1 MFGINCWW
9 MAMRRL
15 LASLTAAVLVLSLAG
30 CGDRISELPKSI
42 PNRAWAVSKAQKIS
56 EVSPPEAFQ
65 QLRQTLEIYQ
75 PQVKILSPRQDEFL
89 KDNTVTVRFQVQDLP
104 IFKDADLG
112 LGPHLEVF
120 LDNQPYKE
128 IYNIAQPLVLSDL
141 EPGTHTLRAFAVRPW
156 GESFKNEGA
165 YAQTTF
171 HLFTKT
177 QDNNPD
183 RALPLLTYSQPQG
196 SYGAEPIGLDFYLTN
211 APLHLVAQEN
221 PQDEIVDW
229 KIRVTINGESFLTDE
244 WQAIYLKGFTPG
256 KNWVQVEFLDE
267 QGNPVEN
274 AFNNTVRVITYEPS
288 GQDTLSKLVRGELTA
303 ADVGRIV
310 DPNYTAKI
318 PAPKPEPVVPKPEPV
333 VPKPEP
339 TPEPTPE
346 PVVTPVP
353 TLPEIIDKAPIP
365 EVRSPGESQDAAK
378 LVPEAQEVIP
388 KTAVETPRE
397 SPVVP
402 KAIAP
407 PAETLIAPEQTV
419 LGSET
424 TPEPHNSVETGS

>member
-9 MAMRRL
+9 MATRRL
-15 LASLTAAVLVLSLAG
+15 LTSLTAVVLVLSLAG
-30 CGDRISELPKSI
+30 CGDRISELPKSS
-42 PNRAWAVSKAQKIS
+42 PNKTWAEIAAPKIS
-56 EVSPPEAFQ
+56 EVSPPEALQ

-128 IYNIAQPLVLSDL
+128 IYDIAQPLVLSDL
-141 EPGTHTLRAFAVRPW
+141 EPGTHTLRVFAARPW

-183 RALPLLTYSQPQG
+183 PTLPLLTYSQPQG
-196 SYGAEPIGLDFYLTN
+196 SYGAEPIVLDFYLTN

-229 KIRVTINGESFLTDE
+229 KIRVTVNGESFVTDE
-244 WQAIYLKGFTPG
+244 WQPIYLKGFTPG
-256 KNWVQVEFLDE
+256 KNWVQMEFLDE
-267 QGNPVEN
+267 QGNPVKN
-274 AFNNTVRVITYEPS
+274 AFNNTVRVITYKPS
-288 GQDTLSKLVRGELTA
+288 AQDTLSKLVRGELTA

-310 DPNYTAKI
+310 DPNYTVKI
-318 PAPKPEPVVPKPEPV
+318 PKPMPKSVVV
-333 VPKPEP
+333 
-339 TPEPTPE
+339 PTPE
-346 PVVTPVP
+346 PVVPTPEPVVPTPEPVVPTPEPPPEPVIPTPEPVIPTPEPPLEPVITPIP

-365 EVRSPGESQDAAK
+365 EVRSPGASEESAK
-378 LVPEAQEVIP
+378 LVPQ
-388 KTAVETPRE
+388 
-397 SPVVP
+397 S
-402 KAIAP
+402 
-407 PAETLIAPEQTV
+407 
-419 LGSET
+419 
-424 TPEPHNSVETGS
+424 